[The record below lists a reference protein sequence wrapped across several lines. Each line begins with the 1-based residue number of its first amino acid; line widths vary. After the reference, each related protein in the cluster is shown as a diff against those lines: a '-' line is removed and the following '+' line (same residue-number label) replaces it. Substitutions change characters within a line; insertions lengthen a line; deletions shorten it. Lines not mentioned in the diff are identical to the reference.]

1 MAHLQ
6 LRRSDSAGATGVD
19 ASNARVLPVFY
30 SDNYVSLVP
39 GETRTVTIE
48 AATANLKGKAPIV
61 AMDGWNIAVQNS
73 SSSQVPVVLNV
84 NAQVDHWPV
93 TNLPIVAHT
102 WK

>member
-1 MAHLQ
+1 
-6 LRRSDSAGATGVD
+6 
-19 ASNARVLPVFY
+19 
-30 SDNYVSLVP
+30 
-39 GETRTVTIE
+39 
-48 AATANLKGKAPIV
+48 
-61 AMDGWNIAVQNS
+61 MDGWNIAVQNS